1 MNMMQ
6 MQVKKLDNYG
16 RGITY
21 YNDTIMFVNGALP
34 EEDITVKNIKENKKF
49 YESDLDEILEESTS
63 RVVPKCPF
71 YELCGGCNLMHM
83 ADPLQQEF
91 KLNKVRDILN
101 KYTYY
106 KGEIKL
112 IESNQQ
118 LFYRNKITLKVLNN
132 KWGYYNSKTHDLV
145 EVTSCLIAKQEINE
159 VITNHEY
166 LNITNGEVVIRSNQD
181 KEVLISIRSEEEV
194 TINEELIPSNVAGII
209 LNNKAIYKNDYFY
222 DTIGDLKF
230 KVTYNSFFQVN
241 NFMAGRIFNIL
252 NGNLSGTNL
261 LDLYCGVGT
270 LGLSVANKFKNI
282 YGIEIVENAI
292 TDAKHNAKINN
303 ISNTHYYA
311 GSTDDILENLNVKF
325 DTIIL
330 DPPRSGLNKKTI
342 EQVLKIRPKVIAYVS
357 CDPMTLARDLKILSD
372 KYKITKVNAL
382 EMFPNTFHVESLVIL
397 EKK

>member
-1 MNMMQ
+1 
-6 MQVKKLDNYG
+6 
-16 RGITY
+16 
-21 YNDTIMFVNGALP
+21 
-34 EEDITVKNIKENKKF
+34 
-49 YESDLDEILEESTS
+49 
-63 RVVPKCPF
+63 
-71 YELCGGCNLMHM
+71 
-83 ADPLQQEF
+83 
-91 KLNKVRDILN
+91 
-101 KYTYY
+101 
-106 KGEIKL
+106 
-112 IESNQQ
+112 
-118 LFYRNKITLKVLNN
+118 
-132 KWGYYNSKTHDLV
+132 
-145 EVTSCLIAKQEINE
+145 
-159 VITNHEY
+159 
-166 LNITNGEVVIRSNQD
+166 
-181 KEVLISIRSEEEV
+181 
-194 TINEELIPSNVAGII
+194 
-209 LNNKAIYKNDYFY
+209 
-222 DTIGDLKF
+222 
-230 KVTYNSFFQVN
+230 
-241 NFMAGRIFNIL
+241 MAGRIFNML

-292 TDAKHNAKINN
+292 IDAKHNAKINN

>member
-1 MNMMQ
+1 
-6 MQVKKLDNYG
+6 
-16 RGITY
+16 
-21 YNDTIMFVNGALP
+21 
-34 EEDITVKNIKENKKF
+34 
-49 YESDLDEILEESTS
+49 
-63 RVVPKCPF
+63 
-71 YELCGGCNLMHM
+71 
-83 ADPLQQEF
+83 
-91 KLNKVRDILN
+91 
-101 KYTYY
+101 
-106 KGEIKL
+106 
-112 IESNQQ
+112 
-118 LFYRNKITLKVLNN
+118 
-132 KWGYYNSKTHDLV
+132 
-145 EVTSCLIAKQEINE
+145 
-159 VITNHEY
+159 
-166 LNITNGEVVIRSNQD
+166 
-181 KEVLISIRSEEEV
+181 
-194 TINEELIPSNVAGII
+194 
-209 LNNKAIYKNDYFY
+209 
-222 DTIGDLKF
+222 
-230 KVTYNSFFQVN
+230 
-241 NFMAGRIFNIL
+241 MAGRIFNIL

-292 TDAKHNAKINN
+292 IDAKHNAKINN

>member
-49 YESDLDEILEESTS
+49 YESDLDEILEPSTS

-222 DTIGDLKF
+222 DTIGDL
-230 KVTYNSFFQVN
+230 
-241 NFMAGRIFNIL
+241 
-252 NGNLSGTNL
+252 SGTNL

-292 TDAKHNAKINN
+292 IDAKHNAKINN

>member
-49 YESDLDEILEESTS
+49 YESDLDEILEPSTS

-71 YELCGGCNLMHM
+71 YEQCGGCNLMHM

-132 KWGYYNSKTHDLV
+132 KWGYFNSKTHDLV

-166 LNITNGEVVIRSNQD
+166 LNISNGEVVIRSNQD

-241 NFMAGRIFNIL
+241 NFMAGRIFNML

-292 TDAKHNAKINN
+292 IDAKHNAKINN